1 MTLFNLFRRKPEPK
15 PAVSPGELHI
25 ERKYDPVNPK
35 RDTTVITYGGK
46 LSSRKLVQVRAL
58 LSSKTAHIR
67 RYARRGVQA

>member
-1 MTLFNLFRRKPEPK
+1 METLFEQDL
-15 PAVSPGELHI
+15 APGEVRI
-25 ERKYDPVNPK
+25 ERKFDPTNPR

-67 RYARRGVQA
+67 RYARRGVGA